1 MWASII
7 LRLLWVSFCIR
18 RRSIDDA
25 FSGSNLGIQQY
36 RALPLLLGECD
47 RRNLHI
53 QSLLLD
59 FRKTRCGSHL
69 CLRIPCF
76 SSSRWHKGIE
86 VVAARKRPSN
96 STLRT
101 TKIALIW
108 RSDHS
113 TAFRSKCGMTDLLCM
128 YDCTLQHA
136 ELCALVA
143 SRSTGKE
150 RDTESGLDYFGAR
163 YYSSSMGRF
172 LSPDPLGPWVADAS
186 DPQSWNMYAYAR
198 NNPLTN
204 IDPTGYDCVYLNDAG
219 TGIDKGGIDTNS
231 NSGECGNNGGYWV
244 DGTFTSGT
252 VYSNSNDVYL
262 HGYDS
267 SSGQLTDSYSN
278 VVTANGN
285 NSQINTDVFSSPNL
299 FAY

>member
-128 YDCTLQHA
+128 LRLHSATCGVVRSSRISFYRQRKRYRIRKRLLRGQILRKQH
-136 ELCALVA
+136 
-143 SRSTGKE
+143 G
-150 RDTESGLDYFGAR
+150 
-163 YYSSSMGRF
+163 
-172 LSPDPLGPWVADAS
+172 
-186 DPQSWNMYAYAR
+186 
-198 NNPLTN
+198 
-204 IDPTGYDCVYLNDAG
+204 
-219 TGIDKGGIDTNS
+219 
-231 NSGECGNNGGYWV
+231 
-244 DGTFTSGT
+244 
-252 VYSNSNDVYL
+252 
-262 HGYDS
+262 
-267 SSGQLTDSYSN
+267 
-278 VVTANGN
+278 
-285 NSQINTDVFSSPNL
+285 
-299 FAY
+299 